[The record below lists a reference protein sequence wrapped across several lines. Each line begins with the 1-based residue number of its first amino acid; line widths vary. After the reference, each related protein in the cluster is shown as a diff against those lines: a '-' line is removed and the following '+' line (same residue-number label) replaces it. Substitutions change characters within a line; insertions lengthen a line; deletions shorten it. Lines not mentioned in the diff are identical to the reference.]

1 LRQRLAA
8 AVVLVAL
15 IASAC
20 SSRAGTTTQ
29 PALLPPH
36 ERDDLAALFDP
47 LVEPLGYQVTRASL
61 IDRSTYQVDAEGGHL
76 ALYVA
81 PLTDISA
88 DQFAAAFPS
97 LVAVFLPFV
106 FDRWPELRSFDV
118 CQEPFNSTEETPPSL
133 TIIDL
138 TREAAATVEWDQLDL
153 AGVIDLNQQQ
163 GIAVWARAR
172 VRDSAT
178 WRAAAGL

>member
-1 LRQRLAA
+1 MVLL
-8 AVVLVAL
+8 AVV
-15 IASAC
+15 ASAC
-20 SSRAGTTTQ
+20 TGQAATTTP

-36 ERDDLAALFDP
+36 EREDLAALFDP

-88 DQFAAAFPS
+88 DQFAVAFPS

-106 FDRWPELRSFDV
+106 FDQWPELHTFDV

-138 TREAAATVEWDQLDL
+138 TREAAATVDWGQLDL
-153 AGVIDLNQQQ
+153 AGVIDLNQKQ
-163 GIAVWARAR
+163 GISVWARAQ

>member
-1 LRQRLAA
+1 MERRLAA
-8 AVVLVAL
+8 VMVLLAVV
-15 IASAC
+15 ASAC
-20 SSRAGTTTQ
+20 TGQAATTTS

-81 PLTDISA
+81 PLTDIST
-88 DQFAAAFPS
+88 DQFAASFPS

-106 FDRWPELRSFDV
+106 FDRWPELHSFDV
-118 CQEPFNSTEETPPSL
+118 CQEPFNSTAETPPSL

-138 TREAAATVEWDQLDL
+138 TREAAATVEWGQLDL
-153 AGVIDLNQQQ
+153 AGVIDLNQKQ
-163 GIAVWARAR
+163 GISVWAQAQ

>member
-1 LRQRLAA
+1 M
-8 AVVLVAL
+8 VLVAL
-15 IASAC
+15 VASAC
-20 SSRAGTTTQ
+20 SGQAGTTTQ

-61 IDRSTYQVDAEGGHL
+61 IDPSTYQVDAEGGHL

-88 DQFAAAFPS
+88 DQFAVAFPS

-106 FDRWPELRSFDV
+106 FDRWPELHSFDV

-138 TREAAATVEWDQLDL
+138 TRQAAATVEWGQLDL
-153 AGVIDLNQQQ
+153 AGLIDLNQKQ
-163 GIAVWARAR
+163 GISVWARAQ

-178 WRAAAGL
+178 WRTAAGL

>member
-1 LRQRLAA
+1 MERRLAA
-8 AVVLVAL
+8 VLVLLAVVAN
-15 IASAC
+15 AC
-20 SSRAGTTTQ
+20 TGQAETTMQ

-47 LVEPLGYQVTRASL
+47 LVEPLGYRVTRASL

-97 LVAVFLPFV
+97 LISVFLPFV
-106 FDRWPELRSFDV
+106 FDQWPELHSFDV
-118 CQEPFNSTEETPPSL
+118 CQEPFNSPDETPPSL

-138 TREAAATVEWDQLDL
+138 TRQAATTVEWDQLDL
-153 AGVIDLNQQQ
+153 AAVINLNEKE
-163 GIAVWARAR
+163 GISVWARAA

-178 WRAAAGL
+178 WRAAAGF

>member
-1 LRQRLAA
+1 MDRRLAA
-8 AVVLVAL
+8 AVMLFAL
-15 IASAC
+15 AASAC
-20 SSRAGTTTQ
+20 TGEAGTTTQ

-61 IDRSTYQVDAEGGHL
+61 IDRSTYQVDADGGHL

-81 PLTDISA
+81 PLNDISA
-88 DQFAAAFPS
+88 DQFAADFPS
-97 LVAVFLPFV
+97 LVGVFLPFV
-106 FDRWPELRSFDV
+106 FDQWPELHSFDV
-118 CQEPFNSTEETPPSL
+118 CQEPFNSTDETPPSL

-138 TREAAATVEWDQLDL
+138 TRDAAATVEWGQLDL
-153 AGVIDLNQQQ
+153 AGIIDLNQKQ
-163 GIAVWARAR
+163 GISVWAREA

>member
-1 LRQRLAA
+1 MERRLAA
-8 AVVLVAL
+8 VMVLWAVV
-15 IASAC
+15 ASAC
-20 SSRAGTTTQ
+20 TGQAATTTS

-88 DQFAAAFPS
+88 DQFATAFPS
-97 LVAVFLPFV
+97 LISIFLPYV
-106 FDRWPELRSFDV
+106 FDQWPELHSFDV
-118 CQEPFNSTEETPPSL
+118 CQEPFNSTDETPPSL

-138 TREAAATVEWDQLDL
+138 TRDAAATVEWGQLDL
-153 AGVIDLNQQQ
+153 AGIIELNEKQ
-163 GIAVWARAR
+163 GISVWAREA